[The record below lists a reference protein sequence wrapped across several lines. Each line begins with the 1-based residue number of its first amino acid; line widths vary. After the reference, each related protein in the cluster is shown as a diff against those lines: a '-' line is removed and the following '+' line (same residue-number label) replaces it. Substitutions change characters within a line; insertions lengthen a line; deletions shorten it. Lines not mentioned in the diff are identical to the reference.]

1 MHHAYTIFFSL
12 ELVRHWTSVSLLG
25 RLQDIVFQIFQPPP
39 PTPPPPPPPPQPL
52 HMYSYNVIHSMGKW
66 ISLDIF
72 CYITYS
78 FTNKSLSVK
87 TELRPVNNSSWR
99 FSLFKAL
106 IEIPILMLSPL
117 HELSVAWQVIRF
129 SITDCMHVIKTLFTW
144 SGGPRSSVV
153 GFICF
158 VSPRAWK
165 QKKPTPLDRGPPL
178 NVNRP

>member
-12 ELVRHWTSVSLLG
+12 ELVMHWTSVSLLG
-25 RLQDIVFQIFQPPP
+25 RLQDIVFKSSNPPS
-39 PTPPPPPPPPQPL
+39 PPPPPQPL
-52 HMYSYNVIHSMGKW
+52 HMYSYNVVHSMGKW

-78 FTNKSLSVK
+78 FTNKSLLVK

-117 HELSVAWQVIRF
+117 HELSVVWQVIRL
-129 SITDCMHVIKTLFTW
+129 SITDCSHCMHVIKTLFTW
-144 SGGPRSSVV
+144 SEQV
-153 GFICF
+153 
-158 VSPRAWK
+158 
-165 QKKPTPLDRGPPL
+165 
-178 NVNRP
+178 